1 MRRGLCR
8 RLGLKDFKGI
18 RMVRSF
24 HRIAAVGLILAATPL
39 AAQDAPSTPT
49 PPVAAKKPYQVK
61 APFGAVREDEYY
73 WLRDDT
79 RKNPEMLAYLTAENA
94 YADAVLAPTKPM
106 QEALF
111 KEITGRIKQDDSSVP
126 YLDNGY
132 YYYTR
137 FEVGGSYPI
146 VARRKG
152 SMDAPEE
159 IILDQPDMAK
169 GANFFQIGGRQVSPD
184 NRLLAF
190 AEDKVGRRQFVLK
203 VKDLTTGKILED
215 AIPNV
220 QPDFAW
226 AGDNKTI
233 FYIEKDP
240 VTLLG
245 KRVKAHVLGTPVSAD
260 RLVYEEKD
268 DTYSI
273 GLGTTSSEKF
283 ICIYAGKTVSDEQ
296 RCAPAANPVTFT
308 VLAPRET
315 DFLYGADHVG
325 DRWIIRTNWNAPNYR
340 LMTVPDSTTG
350 AGKAAW
356 KDVVPHSANVFIEN
370 VQPFDNYLAIEERS
384 GGNKRLRLLG
394 NDGKSS
400 FVEADEPAYSMGLS
414 TNAETGT
421 DWVRYSYNSLT
432 TPSTVIEANMKT
444 GERRTLKVTP
454 VPGYDASKYVTER
467 VWATARDG
475 TKVPV
480 SLVYAKGFKKD
491 GTAPLFQYA
500 YGSYGYSTDPAFS
513 PMLPSLL
520 DRGMVYAIAHIRG
533 GQEMGRAWYDQGRM
547 FNKKNSFTDFIDVTR
562 YLVDQG
568 YAKKGRV
575 AAMGGSA
582 GGLLMGGVTNMAPQ
596 DYAAIVSLVP
606 FVDVVTTMLDP
617 TIPLTTGEYDEWG
630 NPENKASYDYM
641 LSYSPYDQL
650 KRGAYPAI
658 FVGTG
663 LWDSQ
668 VQYYEPAKYVA
679 RLRTLKTDANPLLFR
694 TNMEAGHGGKSG
706 RFERFKE
713 QAEYLAFALDQLKVK

>member
-1 MRRGLCR
+1 MPRWLRRALIVS
-8 RLGLKDFKGI
+8 L
-18 RMVRSF
+18 
-24 HRIAAVGLILAATPL
+24 ATTAVPALAQETA
-39 AAQDAPSTPT
+39 T
-49 PPVAAKKPYQVK
+49 PPVAAKKPHQVK
-61 APFGAVREDEYY
+61 APFGASREDEYY

-79 RKNPEMLAYLTAENA
+79 RKNPEMLAYLKAENA
-94 YADAVLAPTKPM
+94 YADAVMAPTKPV
-106 QEALF
+106 QEALY
-111 KEITGRIKQDDSSVP
+111 KEIVGRIKQDDSTVP

-132 YYYTR
+132 WYYTR
-137 FEVGGSYPI
+137 FETGGNYPI
-146 VARRKG
+146 VARKKG
-152 SMDAPEE
+152 SMDAAEE
-159 IILDQPDMAK
+159 IILNQPEMAK
-169 GANFFQIGGRQVSPD
+169 GANFFQIAGRQVSPD
-184 NRLLAF
+184 NRLLAY
-190 AEDKVGRRQFVLK
+190 AEDKVGRRQYVLK
-203 VKDLTTGKILED
+203 VKDLTTGQTLVDE
-215 AIPNV
+215 IPNV
-220 QPDFAW
+220 QAGFAW

-245 KRVKAHVLGTPVSAD
+245 KRVKAHVLGTPVSQD

-268 DTYSI
+268 DTFSL
-273 GLGTTSSEKF
+273 GVGTTSSEKF
-283 ICIYAGKTVSDEQ
+283 ICIYSGKTVSDEQ
-296 RCAPAANPVTFT
+296 RCAPADKPETFT
-308 VLAPRET
+308 VIAPRER
-315 DFLYGADHVG
+315 DFLYGADHAG
-325 DRWIIRTNWNAPNYR
+325 DRWVIRTNWQAPNYR
-340 LMTVPDSTTG
+340 LMTVPDSATG

-356 KDVVPHSANVFIEN
+356 KDIVPHSADVFIEN

-414 TNAETGT
+414 TNAETAT
-421 DWVRYSYNSLT
+421 NWVRYTYNSLT

-444 GERRTLKVTP
+444 GERKTLKVTP
-454 VPGYDASKYVTER
+454 VPGYDKSKYVTER

-475 TKVPV
+475 TRVPV
-480 SLVYAKGFKKD
+480 SLVYARGFKKD
-491 GTAPLFQYA
+491 GSAALFQYA
-500 YGSYGYSTDPAFS
+500 YGSYGISTDPGFS

-533 GQEMGRAWYDQGRM
+533 GQEMGRKWYDDGRM
-547 FNKKNSFTDFIDVTR
+547 FNKKNSFTDFVDVTE
-562 YLVDQG
+562 YLVKAG

-582 GGLLMGGVTNMAPQ
+582 GGLLMGGITNIAPQ
-596 DYAAIVSLVP
+596 DYGAVISLVP
-606 FVDVVTTMLDP
+606 FVDVVTTMLDAS
-617 TIPLTTGEYDEWG
+617 IPLTTGEYDEWG

-650 KRGAYPAI
+650 KRKAYPAI

-679 RLRTLKTDANPLLFR
+679 RLRTLKTDAHPLLFR
-694 TNMEAGHGGKSG
+694 VNMEAGHGGKSG
-706 RFERFKE
+706 RFERYRD

>member
-1 MRRGLCR
+1 MPRWLRRALIVS
-8 RLGLKDFKGI
+8 LATT
-18 RMVRSF
+18 
-24 HRIAAVGLILAATPL
+24 AAPVLA
-39 AAQDAPSTPT
+39 QQAPQ

-61 APFGAVREDEYY
+61 APFGATREDEYY

-79 RKNPEMLAYLTAENA
+79 RKNEEMLAYLKAENA
-94 YADAVLAPTKPM
+94 YADAVMAPTKPV
-106 QEALF
+106 QEVLY
-111 KEITGRIKQDDSSVP
+111 KEIVGRIKQDDSTVP

-132 YYYTR
+132 WYYTR
-137 FEVGGSYPI
+137 FETGGNYPI
-146 VARRKG
+146 VARKKG
-152 SMDAPEE
+152 SLDAAEEVILNQPE
-159 IILDQPDMAK
+159 MAR
-169 GANFFQIGGRQVSPD
+169 GANFFQIAGRQVSPD
-184 NRLLAF
+184 NRLLAY
-190 AEDKVGRRQFVLK
+190 AEDKVGRRQYVLK
-203 VKDLTTGKILED
+203 VKDLTTGQTLADE
-215 AIPNV
+215 IPNV
-220 QPDFAW
+220 QAGFAW

-245 KRVKAHVLGTPVSAD
+245 KRVKAHVLGTPVNQD

-268 DTYSI
+268 DTFSI
-273 GLGTTSSEKF
+273 GIGTTSSEKF
-283 ICIYAGKTVSDEQ
+283 ICIYSGKTVSDEQ
-296 RCAPAANPVTFT
+296 RCAPVDNPATFT
-308 VLAPRET
+308 VIAPRER

-325 DRWIIRTNWNAPNYR
+325 NRWVIRTNWQAPNYR
-340 LMTVPDSTTG
+340 LMTVPDSATG

-356 KDVVPHSANVFIEN
+356 KDIVPHSDSVFIEG

-414 TNAETGT
+414 TNAETAT
-421 DWVRYSYNSLT
+421 DWVRYTYNSLT
-432 TPSTVIEANMKT
+432 TPSTVIEANMRT
-444 GERRTLKVTP
+444 GERKTLKVTP
-454 VPGYDASKYVTER
+454 VPGYDKSKYVTER

-491 GTAPLFQYA
+491 GSAALFQYA
-500 YGSYGYSTDPAFS
+500 YGSYGNSTDPGFS

-533 GQEMGRAWYDQGRM
+533 GQEMGRKWYDEGRM
-547 FNKKNSFTDFIDVTR
+547 FNKKNSFTDFIDVTE
-562 YLVDQG
+562 YLVKAG

-596 DYAAIVSLVP
+596 DYGAIINLVP

-650 KRGAYPAI
+650 KRKAYPAI

-694 TNMEAGHGGKSG
+694 VNMEAGHGGKSG
-706 RFERFKE
+706 RFERFRE
-713 QAEYLAFALDQLKVK
+713 QAEYLAFALDRLKVK